1 MSAVMPAGR
10 SATRARPAIFR
21 GAIAALATL
30 VLAGCVGLRNGD
42 EPERIYVLNP
52 AAAAPAAPS
61 AQGLLMISRPAVQPG
76 LDTAR
81 IALKR
86 ADNEL
91 DYYAGSRWSGALPH
105 MLGAFAVQSMQGA
118 FATVTGEGRGAGPAD
133 YELLLTARH
142 FEAVYDQEDSAPE
155 VHVAFEC
162 LLVART
168 PRQVLGS
175 CDADVREP
183 AGGNRMSAIV
193 AAFENASRRAL
204 VEVRER
210 AIAAASAAGPSRA
223 ATADQTSGGTA
234 AAGRR

>member
-10 SATRARPAIFR
+10 SATRAHPALFR
-21 GAIAALATL
+21 VAVAALAAL
-30 VLAGCVGLRNGD
+30 LLAGCVGLRGDD

-52 AAAAPAAPS
+52 AATPGAAQAM
-61 AQGLLMISRPAVQPG
+61 QGLLMISRPAVQPG

-91 DYYAGSRWSGALPH
+91 DYYAGSRWSGTLPQ

-118 FATVTGEGRGAGPAD
+118 FTTVTSEGRGAGPAD

-142 FEAVYDQEDSAPE
+142 FEAVYPQEGSAPE

-168 PRQVLGS
+168 PRRVLGS
-175 CDADVREP
+175 CDADVRE
-183 AGGNRMSAIV
+183 AAAGNRMSAIV
-193 AAFENASRRAL
+193 AAFEAASRRAL
-204 VEVRER
+204 AQVRER
-210 AIAAASAAGPSRA
+210 AVAAASAAGPARP
-223 ATADQTSGGTA
+223 
-234 AAGRR
+234 AAG